1 MDLKSLRSWA
11 EQFPNELTNL
21 DNGERLMSHLSSPI
35 ADREKVTSSRTFCPL
50 WQFSKVLLLLTCL
63 EFRIGLLKQCWDSW
77 WALRQRIPWCYPGHL
92 STLKGI
98 SDPVG
103 YRFSLWDPNCSRI
116 TGKEKW
122 ASLGGSIYQV
132 SNAHGSQRQLS
143 PGELRDT
150 QFMLT
155 CC

>member
-1 MDLKSLRSWA
+1 
-11 EQFPNELTNL
+11 
-21 DNGERLMSHLSSPI
+21 MSHLSSPI

-122 ASLGGSIYQV
+122 ASLGG
-132 SNAHGSQRQLS
+132 LS
-143 PGELRDT
+143 TRLATLMGHRDNLVLENSET
-150 QFMLT
+150 LNSCSHAVDRMCSRWF
-155 CC
+155 CFFNDSS